1 MLNFDI
7 SNIEYQDL
15 IDFVEANISDFKN
28 FEISISFKADY
39 NQSKIIRWFII
50 YIFDKVNVNTPR
62 KWRFSLLSD
71 ELINNSIEHGS
82 SPLDKN
88 LFTLKFLV
96 KDKILYINI
105 EVADTGRWVWAK
117 SSVQMEEIKQQKEI
131 EWFEGFLWKRWR
143 GLFQLVNNIVDD
155 IYFKDRV
162 GWWLI
167 VWVTKKIDLSA
178 NS

>member
-15 IDFVEANISDFKN
+15 IDFVDENIKDFNN
-28 FEISISFKADY
+28 FEISITFKADY
-39 NQSKIIRWFII
+39 NQSKMIRLLVSYFFEKINLNNPW
-50 YIFDKVNVNTPR
+50 

-71 ELINNSIEHGS
+71 ELMNNSIEYGS
-82 SPLDKN
+82 APLDKN
-88 LFTLKFLV
+88 IFTLRFLV
-96 KDKILYINI
+96 KDKNLYINI

-117 SSVQMEEIKQQKEI
+117 TSVQMEEIKQQKEI

-143 GLFQLVNNIVDD
+143 WLFQLINNIVDD
-155 IYFKDRV
+155 IYFKDRAE
-162 GWWLI
+162 WWLI
-167 VWVTKKIDLSA
+167 VWVTKKIDLTT